1 MELNGT
7 KKGYAHT
14 KLSRKYH
21 GNFSTFFIASDKGV
35 TVKKIKGGINELNF

>member
-1 MELNGT
+1 MEL
-7 KKGYAHT
+7 KKGRAHT

-35 TVKKIKGGINELNF
+35 TEYNSFKK